1 MNIWHELQIELDARA
16 ASNLARE
23 LRRVP
28 DGALDLASNDYLGLA
43 RHPRVV
49 EAAQIA
55 AAKFGT
61 GARASRLV
69 SGHYDLIEELEFELA
84 RFKNCEASLVF
95 SSGYAANVGVI
106 PALANENSA
115 LFCHKRNHASLL
127 DACELAKS
135 PTRFWE
141 SNEKLRALLASSH
154 AGRKLIICDGVF
166 SMDGDLCDL
175 PAIVALA
182 AEFDAIIVLDDAHG
196 TGTLGATGRGTAE
209 YYGIDE
215 AGEEFSQRAL
225 SFRAERGTNVAEESV
240 DRAAAQVAA
249 TSRLKQILT
258 STGVGPTD
266 SSTAFVPL
274 SARNDKVRAV
284 SLKQTN
290 TFASNRIITLGTL
303 SKALG
308 SQGGF
313 VCGPRVLIDYLVG
326 AARSFVYSTGLNPP
340 AAGAALAALRI
351 IKEEPERVQRCRDN
365 AAFLARELGA
375 LGYNI
380 EAQPSP
386 ILPVYAAD
394 SAAALRM
401 SARLLERN
409 LWCPA
414 IRPPTVKRARLRLTS
429 RASWDD
435 ETLKHI
441 VRSFGAKP

>member
-1 MNIWHELQIELDARA
+1 MKLWHDLQSELDERA
-16 ASNLARE
+16 AANLTRE

-43 RHPRVV
+43 QHPRVI
-49 EAAQIA
+49 EAAQMA

-69 SGHYDLIEELEFELA
+69 SGHYDLIEELEIELA
-84 RFKNCEASLVF
+84 RFKNCEAALVF
-95 SSGYAANVGVI
+95 SSGYAANMGAI
-106 PALANENSA
+106 TALCNDETA

-127 DACELAKS
+127 DACALAKA
-135 PTRFWE
+135 TVRFWE

-154 AGRKLIICDGVF
+154 VGRKLIVCDGVF

-175 PAIVALA
+175 PAILKLA
-182 AEFDAIIVLDDAHG
+182 EEFDAILILDDAHG

-209 YYGIDE
+209 HFGLEGLRGKPLQTPDNVG
-215 AGEEFSQRAL
+215 ACRA
-225 SFRAERGTNVAEESV
+225 SPPIKRVIS
-240 DRAAAQVAA
+240 
-249 TSRLKQILT
+249 
-258 STGVGPTD
+258 
-266 SSTAFVPL
+266 
-274 SARNDKVRAV
+274 
-284 SLKQTN
+284 
-290 TFASNRIITLGTL
+290 LGTL

-340 AAGAALAALRI
+340 AVAAALEALRI
-351 IKEEPERVQRCRDN
+351 VESEPQRVQRCCGN

-375 LGYNI
+375 LNYEI
-380 EAQPSP
+380 AFQPSP
-386 ILPVYAAD
+386 INPVFAAD
-394 SAAALRM
+394 SKAALHL
-401 SARLLERN
+401 SNQLLERG

-429 RASWDD
+429 CASWDD
-435 ETLKHI
+435 ATLARI
-441 VRSFGAKP
+441 VAGFAL